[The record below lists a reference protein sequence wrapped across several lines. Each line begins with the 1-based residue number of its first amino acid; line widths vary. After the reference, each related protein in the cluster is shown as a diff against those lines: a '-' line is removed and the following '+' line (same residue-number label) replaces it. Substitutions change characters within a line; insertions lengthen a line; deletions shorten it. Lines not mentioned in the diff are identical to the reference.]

1 MQLEHIVT
9 AYTKINSEQPKD
21 LDVRHDTIKLLAE
34 NIGKVFSDTN
44 HTDVF
49 LGRSPK
55 VTEIKTNK

>member
-9 AYTKINSEQPKD
+9 AYTKINSEQPND
-21 LDVRHDTIKLLAE
+21 LDVRRDTIKLLAE
-34 NIGKVFSDTN
+34 NTGKAFSNTN
-44 HTDVF
+44 RTDVF